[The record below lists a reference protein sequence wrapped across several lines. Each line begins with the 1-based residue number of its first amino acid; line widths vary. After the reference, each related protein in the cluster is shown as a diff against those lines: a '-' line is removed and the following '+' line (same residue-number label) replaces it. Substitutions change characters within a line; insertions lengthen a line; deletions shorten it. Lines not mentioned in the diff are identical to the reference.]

1 MDIVSVLIEQLIV
14 QYSMEK
20 LTDNV
25 YVSEQH
31 KLVLTTDNTP
41 LTHGLFLQYLK

>member
-1 MDIVSVLIEQLIV
+1 MDNVSAIIEQLIV
-14 QYSMEK
+14 QYNMEK
-20 LTDNV
+20 LTNNV

-41 LTHGLFLQYLK
+41 ITRGLFLQQIK